1 MPKDKLKKG
10 EATRMAIEGAALN
23 LFMQYGFHGTSMRQI
38 ADEAGLA
45 LGGIYNHFSSK
56 EEIFAAIILDNS
68 PYKQIVP
75 LILAIEGETADEL
88 FHSAAQ
94 IIVSELGKRP
104 DFLKLMF
111 IEVVEFS
118 GKHIN
123 LLINEVAPQ
132 LLPVFE
138 KVVKVRQNLRHSHP
152 AILLRSFLGL
162 FFSYYI
168 TGIILQGTVV
178 GKMMPKDSFEQ
189 VVDIYLH
196 GIIKEPA

>member
-10 EATRMAIEGAALN
+10 ETTRMAVEDAALG

-38 ADEAGLA
+38 ADQTGLA

-56 EEIFAAIILDNS
+56 EEIFAALIMDNH

-75 LILAIEGETADEL
+75 LILAAKGETAEEL

-94 IIVSELGKRP
+94 AIVSELGKRQ
-104 DFLKLMF
+104 DFVKLMF
-111 IEVVEFS
+111 IEVVEFN

-123 LLINEVAPQ
+123 FLITEIAPQ

-138 KVVKVRQNLRHSHP
+138 KVVKIRKNLRHSHP

-168 TGIILQGTVV
+168 TDILLQGTIVA
-178 GKMMPKDSFEQ
+178 KIMPKDSFEQ
-189 VVDIYLH
+189 FVDIYLH
-196 GIIKEPA
+196 GVIKESK